1 MLALSIMRDIL
12 CHVDAEDLERYSM
25 GTSPPEATP
34 LIEEHLLTCD
44 GCRNRLRETDVYV
57 RAMATSSE
65 QIRREEK
72 AAKRREWRIP
82 AWFPVMVT
90 VACGIVL
97 VVATP
102 RFTRSPGPAVAV
114 SLTALRSGS
123 AGNSAPPGRELM
135 LHPDLTGLAENSSYR
150 LEIVNQTGHTVRQG
164 KLTRAQNGIQVRGLG
179 AGLYFVR
186 VYLPA
191 GELLREY
198 GLRIQ

>member
-1 MLALSIMRDIL
+1 MRDTR
-12 CHVDAEDLERYSM
+12 CHVDAENLERYSM
-25 GTSPPEATP
+25 GTSPLDATP
-34 LIEEHLLTCD
+34 LIEEHLLICE
-44 GCRNRLRETDVYV
+44 GCRERLRETDAYL
-57 RAMATSSE
+57 RAMRTSSE
-65 QIRREEK
+65 QVRRDEK
-72 AAKRREWRIP
+72 GAQRREWRIP

-90 VACGIVL
+90 LACGIAL

-102 RFTRSPGPAVAV
+102 RFFRSPGPVVAV
-114 SLTALRSGS
+114 SLTALRGS

-135 LHPDLTGLAENSSYR
+135 LHPDLTGLAEDSSYR
-150 LEIVNQTGHTVRQG
+150 LEIVDRTGQTVRQG
-164 KLTRAQNGIQVRGLG
+164 TLTRARNGIRVRGLD